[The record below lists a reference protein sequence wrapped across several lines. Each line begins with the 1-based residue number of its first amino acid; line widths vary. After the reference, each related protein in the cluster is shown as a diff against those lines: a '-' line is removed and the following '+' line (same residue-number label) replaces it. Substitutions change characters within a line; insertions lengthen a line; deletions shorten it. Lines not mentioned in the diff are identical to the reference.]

1 MTVLLC
7 LGPALFEIAPMQL
20 QKLKIGRKVDF
31 ASHDV
36 LGAEPVLEDMG
47 PENSTATIKGCLRPE
62 HLGGGLREL
71 ETLKAARDTRTPLPL
86 IRGDFTP
93 LGFFVI
99 EEIEEEHD
107 SINELGIGR
116 EIEIEVK
123 LRSVA
128 FPGSGLANS
137 ILRLF
142 G

>member
-1 MTVLLC
+1 MTVTLS
-7 LGPALFEIAPMQL
+7 LGPALFEIAPMSL

-31 ASHDV
+31 ASHSV
-36 LGAEPVLEDMG
+36 MGAEPILEDMG
-47 PENSTATIKGCLRPE
+47 PDNSTVSIEGCLKPE
-62 HLGGGLREL
+62 HFGGLREL
-71 ETLKAARDTRTPLPL
+71 EALKAARDTRTPLPL

-99 EEIEEEHD
+99 EEVEEKHEM
-107 SINELGIGR
+107 INAYGIGR

-128 FPGSGLANS
+128 FPGSGLAAS